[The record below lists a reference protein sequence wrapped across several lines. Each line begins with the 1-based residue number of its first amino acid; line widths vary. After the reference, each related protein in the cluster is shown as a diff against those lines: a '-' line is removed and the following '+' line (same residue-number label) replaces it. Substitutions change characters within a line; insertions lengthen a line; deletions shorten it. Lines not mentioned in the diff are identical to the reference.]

1 MHLSVFKAEIT
12 KMNSQKPNMDIRC
25 LMKCE
30 KITQM
35 QIAAELG
42 YSSSGA
48 VSNMLNRNN
57 LKLDEFE
64 TERQTILNAIYSI
77 RDRRKDK
84 NND

>member
-12 KMNSQKPNMDIRC
+12 KMNSQKLNMDIRC

-35 QIAAELG
+35 QIAEELG

-57 LKLDEFE
+57 LKLDEFK
-64 TERQTILNAIYSI
+64 TERQTILSTIYSI
-77 RDRRKDK
+77 RDRRKGK
-84 NND
+84 SND

>member
-1 MHLSVFKAEIT
+1 MHLSVFKTEIM
-12 KMNSQKPNMDIRC
+12 KMNSQKLNMDIRC

-35 QIAAELG
+35 QIAEELG

-57 LKLDEFE
+57 LKLDEFK
-64 TERQTILNAIYSI
+64 TERQTILSTIYSI
-77 RDRRKDK
+77 RDRRKGK
-84 NND
+84 RND

>member
-1 MHLSVFKAEIT
+1 
-12 KMNSQKPNMDIRC
+12 MNSTNQKLNMDIRC